1 MGGNTGQMRRF
12 GAIAAALLLGG
23 LAAGCA
29 SPKYH
34 YVVNGA
40 ENVSFKVPRGWST
53 FSLPTGADDRLSP
66 DTPGDVKLLWSS
78 GFDADPN
85 SDAEH
90 LAAVT
95 NYGQTIVEHAV
106 GIANVYEIQG
116 SYNQKISL
124 TEARKAPLGV
134 DPLYVPDG
142 VQSLV
147 EIIKYE
153 PIKRFRGLQG
163 SRVQFNLRARGDAP
177 WSTYDMLTF
186 FDQGNFRLYTFTVGC
201 IGRCFQDA
209 KSVLADVI
217 DSWRFEQ

>member
-1 MGGNTGQMRRF
+1 MRRF
-12 GAIAAALLLGG
+12 RALGAGLLVVA

-29 SPKYH
+29 EPKYH

-40 ENVSFKVPRGWST
+40 ENVSYKVPRGWQT
-53 FSLPTGADDRLSP
+53 FSLPTGAVDRLSP
-66 DTPGDVKLLWSS
+66 DSPGDVQLLWST

-85 SDAEH
+85 ASEAH

-95 NYGQTIVEHAV
+95 NYGQTVVEHAV
-106 GIANVYEIQG
+106 GIANVYQIQG
-116 SYNQKISL
+116 SFNQRVSL

-134 DPLYVPDG
+134 DPLYVPEG

-153 PIKRFRGLQG
+153 PVKRFRGLQG
-163 SRVQFNLRARGDAP
+163 SRVQFNMRARSDAP

-201 IGRCFQDA
+201 IGRCFEDSKA
-209 KSVLADVI
+209 TLADII